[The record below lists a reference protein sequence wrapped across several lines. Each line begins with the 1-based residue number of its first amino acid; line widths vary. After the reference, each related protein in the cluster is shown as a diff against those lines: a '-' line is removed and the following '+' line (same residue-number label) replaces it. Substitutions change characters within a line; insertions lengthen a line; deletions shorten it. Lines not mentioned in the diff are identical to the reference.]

1 MFDFI
6 QGNAIVLFCAMAA
19 AIVLLIALWIA
30 WAVKQSNKQREKE
43 FNNNRDTEMLR
54 VRISELEKEVAQMH
68 EHEAQML
75 AERDSILMAAHE
87 KADDI
92 LEQTMQR
99 VQKSESQI
107 RQNRII
113 ASCCITDAR
122 RRISDLLIEVS
133 KRLVI
138 EDGNVLD
145 AEQITPEA
153 VEDAEREEKLAEA
166 DFARLVDNPT
176 AEQPSDAEKPEE
188 KPAEAPAQSAEE
200 SAASAEE
207 TAEQSAEPAEEPA
220 QTDDQ
225 PENV

>member
-1 MFDFI
+1 MFEFI
-6 QGNAIVLFCAMAA
+6 NRNAILVFCLMAA
-19 AIVLLIALWIA
+19 LIVLLAALWMA
-30 WAVKQSNKQREKE
+30 WAIKQRNRQREKD
-43 FNNNRDTEMLR
+43 FNNNRDMEMLR
-54 VRISELEKEVAQMH
+54 VRIGELEKEIAQMH

-145 AEQITPEA
+145 AEEMTPEA
-153 VEDAEREEKLAEA
+153 VEDAEAQEKLAA
-166 DFARLVDNPT
+166 QDFERLIDNPDEAIEKAEEAEDDA
-176 AEQPSDAEKPEE
+176 AEQAQPMDDVEAADAQNTDGTDARADEEDTEE
-188 KPAEAPAQSAEE
+188 KCGEI
-200 SAASAEE
+200 
-207 TAEQSAEPAEEPA
+207 
-220 QTDDQ
+220 
-225 PENV
+225 

>member
-1 MFDFI
+1 MFEFI
-6 QGNAIVLFCAMAA
+6 NRNAILVFCLMAA
-19 AIVLLIALWIA
+19 LIVLLAALWMA
-30 WAVKQSNKQREKE
+30 WAIKQRNRQREKD
-43 FNNNRDTEMLR
+43 FNNNRDMEMLR
-54 VRISELEKEVAQMH
+54 VRIGELEKEIAQMH

-145 AEQITPEA
+145 AEEMTPEA
-153 VEDAEREEKLAEA
+153 VEDAEAQEKLAA
-166 DFARLVDNPT
+166 QDFERLIDNPDEALEKAEEAEDDA
-176 AEQPSDAEKPEE
+176 AEQAQPMDEVEVADA
-188 KPAEAPAQSAEE
+188 QN
-200 SAASAEE
+200 
-207 TAEQSAEPAEEPA
+207 TDGTDA
-220 QTDDQ
+220 QTDEEDT
-225 PENV
+225 EEKCGEI

>member
-6 QGNAIVLFCAMAA
+6 DRNAILVFCLMAA
-19 AIVLLIALWIA
+19 LIVLLAALWIA
-30 WAVKQSNKQREKE
+30 WAIKQRNHQREKD
-43 FNNNRDTEMLR
+43 FNSNRDMEMLR
-54 VRISELEKEVAQMH
+54 VRIGELEKEIAQMH

-122 RRISDLLIEVS
+122 RRISDLLIECPS
-133 KRLVI
+133 AWSSRMETCSMPKRSRPRPLR
-138 EDGNVLD
+138 
-145 AEQITPEA
+145 TPK
-153 VEDAEREEKLAEA
+153 RRKSWQRRTL
-166 DFARLVDNPT
+166 
-176 AEQPSDAEKPEE
+176 
-188 KPAEAPAQSAEE
+188 SA
-200 SAASAEE
+200 
-207 TAEQSAEPAEEPA
+207 
-220 QTDDQ
+220 
-225 PENV
+225 

>member
-1 MFDFI
+1 VFDFV
-6 QGNAIVLFCAMAA
+6 QSNAIVLFCAMAA
-19 AIVLLIALWIA
+19 AILLLIALWIA
-30 WAVKQSNKQREKE
+30 WAVKQNNKQREKE
-43 FNNNRDTEMLR
+43 FNNNRDAEMLR

-153 VEDAEREEKLAEA
+153 VEDAEREEKVAEA
-166 DFARLVDNPT
+166 NFTRLVDNPT
-176 AEQPSDAEKPEE
+176 ADQTQDNGASVDNQAETQ
-188 KPAEAPAQSAEE
+188 APTDQDSPVQDEE
-200 SAASAEE
+200 STEHNDVPS
-207 TAEQSAEPAEEPA
+207 EEPA
-220 QTDDQ
+220 QSDNQ
-225 PENV
+225 SENV

>member
-6 QGNAIVLFCAMAA
+6 DRNAILVFCLMAA
-19 AIVLLIALWIA
+19 LVVLLAALWIA
-30 WAVKQSNKQREKE
+30 WAIKQRNHQREKD
-43 FNNNRDTEMLR
+43 FNSNRDMEMLR
-54 VRISELEKEVAQMH
+54 VRIGELEKEIAQMH

-145 AEQITPEA
+145 AEEITPEA
-153 VEDAEREEKLAEA
+153 VEDAEAQEKLAEK
-166 DFARLVDNPT
+166 DFERLIDN
-176 AEQPSDAEKPEE
+176 
-188 KPAEAPAQSAEE
+188 
-200 SAASAEE
+200 
-207 TAEQSAEPAEEPA
+207 PAEEKAEPEDAESAPA
-220 QTDDQ
+220 EPVQPCEDAPSAEDAPSEQ
-225 PENV
+225 PEEEAAECEEN